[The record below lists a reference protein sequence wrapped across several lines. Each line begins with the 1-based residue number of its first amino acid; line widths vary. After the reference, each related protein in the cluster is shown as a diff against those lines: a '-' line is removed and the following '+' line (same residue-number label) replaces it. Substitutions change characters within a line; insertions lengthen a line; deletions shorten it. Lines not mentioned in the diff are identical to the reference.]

1 MRYVQTAEQ
10 TARFA
15 RSLNG
20 ARLLAAD
27 TEAAG
32 YHRYHDRICLLQ
44 VSTRED
50 TALVDTL
57 AVRDIAP
64 LKPYF
69 EDPEIEIIFHD
80 ADYDLR
86 LLSRD
91 YGVLVRGLF
100 DTKIAAQLLGEPAF
114 GLGNLLE
121 KYLGVKLEKKYQRAD
136 WAQRPLPPELLEYA
150 AEDTRYLPVLRDRLK
165 AELEMKGRTAWADE
179 EFRIEEQVH
188 WAPGE
193 NNGEAY
199 LRLKGIRD
207 LRPRQ
212 LAALRELYRWRE
224 AVAAERDRAAF
235 RILPNEAL
243 LGIAREMPAST
254 AELARVPEVAA
265 PFVERYGPE
274 LLAAVA
280 RAPAARE
287 RPAGAA
293 ARARTATARP
303 QLRCAHGTAQ
313 GRTRHRRRR
322 ARPRPRVPHAAL
334 AAGGGRPRA
343 PAHGRGLR
351 GDPRP
356 APLAGGG
363 AGPAPAARPQAL
375 NRRSDRQPPT
385 PPVRRIRLPADPAT
399 STGQPP
405 RRSRPLPLWG
415 WPPVSA
421 RSPSLS

>member
-1 MRYVQTAEQ
+1 MQYIHSADQ

-15 RSLNG
+15 QTLNG
-20 ARLLAAD
+20 SRLLAAD

-44 VSTRED
+44 LSTRED
-50 TALVDTL
+50 TALLDTL
-57 AVRDIAP
+57 AVRDISP

-91 YGVLVRGLF
+91 YGVTVRGLF

-150 AEDTRYLPVLRDRLK
+150 AEDTRYLPELRDRLK
-165 AELEMKGRTAWADE
+165 AELLNKGRMAWAEE
-179 EFRIEEQVH
+179 EFRIEEQVR

-193 NNGEAY
+193 GNGEAY

-207 LRPRQ
+207 LRPRH

-224 AVAAERDRAAF
+224 SVAAERDRAAF

-243 LGIAREMPAST
+243 LGIAREMPGSA
-254 AELARVPEVAA
+254 AALADVPELPAA
-265 PFVERYGPE
+265 FVERYGPE

-280 RAPAARE
+280 RATRLPEGELPVRPRGPGRPPPDPTFDALMERLKVARDIAADELGLDRGFLMP
-287 RPAGAA
+287 RS
-293 ARARTATARP
+293 
-303 QLRCAHGTAQ
+303 QLEEVA
-313 GRTRHRRRR
+313 R
-322 ARPRPRVPHAAL
+322 ARPRAFAAFEDI
-334 AAGGGRPRA
+334 P
-343 PAHGRGLR
+343 GLR
-351 GDPRP
+351 RWQV
-356 APLAGGG
+356 
-363 AGPAPAARPQAL
+363 QAL
-375 NRRSDRQPPT
+375 GQ
-385 PPVRRIRLPADPAT
+385 RLLDVLK
-399 STGQPP
+399 
-405 RRSRPLPLWG
+405 R
-415 WPPVSA
+415 
-421 RSPSLS
+421 